1 MVEKDFYI
9 AIHPGEVLSGI
20 LQDENIPQASLARTI
35 GCSRK
40 VISEICTG
48 KRGISAEMAF
58 KLGKAFNQSAEFW
71 MTAQKNWE
79 LSQVNSSVARK
90 VKRIVGL
97 RAA

>member
-1 MVEKDFYI
+1 MIIKDFYI
-9 AIHPGEVLSGI
+9 DIHPGEVLSGI
-20 LQDENIPQASLARTI
+20 LQDEAVSQADLSRAI

-79 LSQVNSSVARK
+79 LSQVNSSVTKK
-90 VKRIVGL
+90 VKRIVG
-97 RAA
+97 RQAA